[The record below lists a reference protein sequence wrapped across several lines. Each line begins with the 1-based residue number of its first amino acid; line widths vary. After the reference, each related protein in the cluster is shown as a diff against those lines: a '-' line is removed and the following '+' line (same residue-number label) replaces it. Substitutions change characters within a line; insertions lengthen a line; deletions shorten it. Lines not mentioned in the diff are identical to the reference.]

1 MNVIDVAYTIK
12 DGENALLERPGRH
25 LSIPE
30 RWTLGSHDTEVAVF
44 EVRPLTGHISSFQ
57 PVVLL
62 TYNTAGTMEHSS
74 AGFSMTRYMLN
85 RWEAASAE
93 GTVHFVSERFADAKE
108 ISGTGECPPLMD
120 FLGYG
125 VKGETNGI
133 V

>member
-1 MNVIDVAYTIK
+1 MKLIDVFYK
-12 DGENALLERPGRH
+12 NKVEDSVGR
-25 LSIPE
+25 I
-30 RWTLGSHDTEVAVF
+30 G
-44 EVRPLTGHISSFQ
+44 GFQ

-62 TYNTAGTMEHSS
+62 TYNTASTMEHSS
-74 AGFSMTRYMLN
+74 AGFSITRYMLN

-108 ISGTGECPPLMD
+108 TSGTGECPPLTD

-125 VKGETNGI
+125 VRGETNGI